1 MQEEMPRRLRRFHRR
16 KEEKK
21 TSPKTKKQQK
31 EENRYG
37 EKKEKTKKEEDIIDQ
52 MEGITGK
59 KQKDFNKTLKI
70 KNENSETVAEELF
83 EQMKSR
89 EESRKRKEKAKTRT
103 AEKGKGKE
111 ENISWKERREQR
123 LKGTEKKETISERK
137 KEEKNKTK
145 KNKEEIPAW
154 KKRQMEREKGQGK
167 ESVEKKQVKTEE
179 KEKKGRRRER
189 KKEEEEVLEENETEL
204 KGTQIKGL
212 FGEET
217 TSAKEKMD
225 EELKL
230 DLNLDGEISE
240 NEGFEAEEK
249 KGKCPNCKKEFNELI
264 FCSKC
269 GNAFCD
275 KCAKTKQKTDKGTKY
290 VCPSCGHPTKK

>member
-1 MQEEMPRRLRRFHRR
+1 
-16 KEEKK
+16 
-21 TSPKTKKQQK
+21 
-31 EENRYG
+31 
-37 EKKEKTKKEEDIIDQ
+37 

-123 LKGTEKKETISERK
+123 LKGTEKKEK
-137 KEEKNKTK
+137 KKGESSKTK